1 MWIAFLYKDIFR
13 VIYTDTCIYW
23 KRDKYEMYFL
33 VYD

>member
-13 VIYTDTCIYW
+13 VIYTDIYW
-23 KRDKYEMYFL
+23 NRDKYEMYFL